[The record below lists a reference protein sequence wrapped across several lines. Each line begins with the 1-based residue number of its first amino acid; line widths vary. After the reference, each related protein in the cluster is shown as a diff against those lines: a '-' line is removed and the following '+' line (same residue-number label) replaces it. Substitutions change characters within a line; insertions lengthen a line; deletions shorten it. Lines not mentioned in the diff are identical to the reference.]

1 MANPTSPI
9 RTGTGSHTEK
19 GKEGVSSMTE
29 QAKDVASSTT
39 QRAGE
44 AAWSAAQRAKDM
56 ASSVGQSASE
66 MASNAGQKAEDATS
80 AVGGSIRSLAGTL
93 RESLPHE
100 GMIGSASSAV
110 ADTLDR
116 GGRYLQ
122 EEGLRGIG
130 EDLSSL
136 IRRNP
141 IPAVLIGIGVGFLIA
156 RSMRS

>member
-9 RTGTGSHTEK
+9 RPGTGSLTEK
-19 GKEGVSSMTE
+19 GRETASSMAE

-39 QRAGE
+39 QRAQE
-44 AAWSAAQRAKDM
+44 AAWGAAQKAKDM

-66 MASNAGQKAEDATS
+66 MASNVGQKAEDATS
-80 AVGGSIRSLAGTL
+80 SVGGGMRSLAGTL
-93 RESLPHE
+93 RENLPHE
-100 GMIGSASSAV
+100 GMLGSASSAV
-110 ADTLDR
+110 AETLDR

-122 EEGLRGIG
+122 EEGLRGVG
-130 EDLSSL
+130 EDLTNL

-141 IPAVLIGIGVGFLIA
+141 IPALLIGIGVGFLIA